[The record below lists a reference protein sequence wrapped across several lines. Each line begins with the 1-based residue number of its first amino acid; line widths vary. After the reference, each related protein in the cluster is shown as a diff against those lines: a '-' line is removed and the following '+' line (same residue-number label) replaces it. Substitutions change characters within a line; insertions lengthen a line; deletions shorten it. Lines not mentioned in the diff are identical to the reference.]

1 MSPEN
6 EGGRKITN
14 SVVPGPYEQQRRSSS
29 KIAEVRN
36 SIKKVVKKEEDR
48 IIYFN

>member
-36 SIKKVVKKEEDR
+36 SMKKIVKKEEDR
-48 IIYFN
+48 IIFFN

>member
-14 SVVPGPYEQQRRSSS
+14 AVIPGPYEQQRRSSG
-29 KIAEVRN
+29 KIAEVKN
-36 SIKKVVKKEEDR
+36 SIKKVVK
-48 IIYFN
+48 